1 MGIEKEVADF
11 CLASVG
17 FNSIERALTYK
28 YEKDEQ
34 GKLIHEFVAGIA
46 GCYICEREADDH
58 AHNLISHTDSRS
70 KKNKNMLTDKDKVP
84 QG

>member
-28 YEKDEQ
+28 YEKDE
-34 GKLIHEFVAGIA
+34 
-46 GCYICEREADDH
+46 
-58 AHNLISHTDSRS
+58 
-70 KKNKNMLTDKDKVP
+70 
-84 QG
+84 